1 MIRTSKSLWSLRK
14 NESMLISMRILSV
27 QGKSLYM
34 KARRTPGNKSDFL
47 SGDRVSRYIHKKKAV
62 AIK

>member
-27 QGKSLYM
+27 QGKSLYIESE
-34 KARRTPGNKSDFL
+34 AD
-47 SGDRVSRYIHKKKAV
+47 SREQIRFPV
-62 AIK
+62 R